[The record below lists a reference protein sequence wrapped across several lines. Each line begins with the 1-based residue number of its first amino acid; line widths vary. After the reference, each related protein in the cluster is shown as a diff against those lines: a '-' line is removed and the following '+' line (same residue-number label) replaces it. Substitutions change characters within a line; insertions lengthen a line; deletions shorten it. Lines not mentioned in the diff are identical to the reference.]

1 MIAPHERH
9 SITGRAEV
17 EGALRAMLDAGSL
30 SHGWLIAGPKGAG
43 KATLA
48 YRVAR
53 ALLDP
58 GSLGPTGLDMAPDA
72 RGFRLIAARGH
83 PDLFVAEKQFD
94 EKNDRYAS
102 EITVETIREL
112 SAFLS
117 KTASQGGWRVAIV
130 DTADELNRNAAN
142 ALLKS
147 LEEPP
152 QKSVILLLAD
162 QVGRLLPTIRS
173 RCRRIDLKPVPNDE
187 VVGLL
192 MSEVGLD
199 GVAARAVAGIAKGRP
214 GHALTLAAGEGTEAA
229 ALAEEFLKLS
239 LAGRDG
245 GVMSAAF
252 SGKAGA
258 GKFEVFVEILLQ
270 NISDAARAAARGGG
284 KALGAVAPGE
294 LVDAYARMRALASRG
309 EALNVDRGQILFA
322 LSRELRSACG

>member
-1 MIAPHERH
+1 MIAPYERH
-9 SITGRAEV
+9 SIIGRAGV
-17 EGALRAMLDAGSL
+17 EGALRAMLDAGGL
-30 SHGWLIAGPKGAG
+30 SNGWLIAGPRGAG

-48 YRVAR
+48 YRLAR

-58 GSLGPTGLDMAPDA
+58 ESLGPSGLDMAPDA

-83 PDLFVAEKQFD
+83 PDLFVAEKLFD
-94 EKNDRYAS
+94 DKNDRYAT

-112 SAFLS
+112 SSFLS
-117 KTASQGGWRVAIV
+117 KTAGQGGWRVAVV
-130 DTADELNRNAAN
+130 DTADDLNRNAAN

-152 QKSVILLLAD
+152 QKSVILLLSD
-162 QVGRLLPTIRS
+162 QPGRLLPTIRS
-173 RCRRIDLKPVPNDE
+173 RCRRIDLKPVPDE
-187 VVGLL
+187 EIKALL
-192 MSEVGLD
+192 TSEVGLD
-199 GVAARAVAGIAKGRP
+199 AAAARAVAGIAKGRP

-239 LAGRDG
+239 LAGRES
-245 GVMSAAF
+245 GVVSAAF
-252 SGKAGA
+252 SGKSGA

-270 NISDAARAAARGGG
+270 NVADAARAAARGGG
-284 KALGAVAPGE
+284 KALGAFAPGE
-294 LVDAYARMRALASRG
+294 LVDAHARMRALASRG

>member
-199 GVAARAVAGIAKGRP
+199 GAAARAVAGIAKGRP

-239 LAGRDG
+239 LA
-245 GVMSAAF
+245 
-252 SGKAGA
+252 
-258 GKFEVFVEILLQ
+258 
-270 NISDAARAAARGGG
+270 
-284 KALGAVAPGE
+284 
-294 LVDAYARMRALASRG
+294 
-309 EALNVDRGQILFA
+309 
-322 LSRELRSACG
+322 